1 MNLVYSLQLR
11 DALKLAEQAVT
22 VTKDHW
28 LLPRAHQMLGA
39 CYAAL
44 AQQEVNRSQQKLY
57 HQSAVENM
65 QK

>member
-1 MNLVYSLQLR
+1 MLVYFPQLN
-11 DALKLAEQAVT
+11 DALKLAMKAVE

-28 LLPRAHQMLGA
+28 LLPRGHQMMGA

-44 AQQEVNRSQQKLY
+44 AQQEINRSQQREY
-57 HQSAVENM
+57 HQSAIENM